1 MKRPTILIAS
11 AMVVAGTV
19 LVVAFGGVAGSAA
32 PSNPQPDRQ
41 ALARHILDPR
51 VKAYMTPATRAAF
64 RTIATGGAAAA
75 PSTGNDLNLKA
86 TVGQGGA
93 AAPAPG
99 FANVRV
105 NNPATDSNR
114 TDQTTHSEP

>member
-41 ALARHILDPR
+41 SLVNVLAAGAEAEGTDTPDRPQLDPAAGHVHR
-51 VKAYMTPATRAAF
+51 HQAAEVKAL
-64 RTIATGGAAAA
+64 G
-75 PSTGNDLNLKA
+75 
-86 TVGQGGA
+86 
-93 AAPAPG
+93 
-99 FANVRV
+99 
-105 NNPATDSNR
+105 
-114 TDQTTHSEP
+114 

>member
-41 ALARHILDPR
+41 SLARHILDPR

-64 RTIATGGAAAA
+64 RTIANGGAELAGAVAALGL
-75 PSTGNDLNLKA
+75 SSQNDALE
-86 TVGQGGA
+86 VF
-93 AAPAPG
+93 PAPILEG
-99 FANVRV
+99 GPQGDA
-105 NNPATDSNR
+105 
-114 TDQTTHSEP
+114 